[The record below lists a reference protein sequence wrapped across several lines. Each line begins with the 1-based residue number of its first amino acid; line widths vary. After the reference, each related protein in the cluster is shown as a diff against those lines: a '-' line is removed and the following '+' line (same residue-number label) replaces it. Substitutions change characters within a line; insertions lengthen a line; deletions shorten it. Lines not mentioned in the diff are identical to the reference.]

1 MENALKSNKDNEI
14 KIIKILET
22 TQAHELLTNT
32 FYEAK
37 LKWEG
42 KMFFLATSSYPKLNR
57 YYVYNLFMN
66 QSI

>member
-1 MENALKSNKDNEI
+1 MKHALKSNKDNEI
-14 KIIKILET
+14 KIKKILEA

-42 KMFFLATSSYPKLNR
+42 
-57 YYVYNLFMN
+57 
-66 QSI
+66 

>member
-1 MENALKSNKDNEI
+1 MKNALKSNKDNEI
-14 KIIKILET
+14 KIKKMLKA

-42 KMFFLATSSYPKLNR
+42 KMFFLATSSYSELNR
-57 YYVYNLFMN
+57 YHVNNLFMN